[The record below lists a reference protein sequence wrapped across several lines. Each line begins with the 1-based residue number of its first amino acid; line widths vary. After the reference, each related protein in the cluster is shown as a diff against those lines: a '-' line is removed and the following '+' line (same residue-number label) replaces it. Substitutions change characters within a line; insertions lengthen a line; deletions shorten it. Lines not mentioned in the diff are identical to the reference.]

1 VTKSQDRVDARRAI
15 QEKAIARRREREQ
28 KDERIAKLAV
38 AVNVAL
44 KTGRRALE
52 EAEAEAGEA
61 LTQMITTESIR
72 VTEAIEWVGD
82 SMLTPREVARL
93 RGLSRTK
100 PSPSDVASSIREL
113 ALRQVDGMIVA
124 AQVSM
129 PTLAAISECGIRTV
143 LINQFSAVDGV
154 PSVGPDLYEG
164 ARTGVNHL
172 IWRGHTNIGYVGEMG
187 PPDVRE
193 RGWRDALTATGL
205 AAGPAAAAAFSREG
219 GYAAGKQLIADE
231 NRPTAIFVSSD
242 FQAIGVLRAIHEAGI
257 AIPDE
262 IAVVSFDGSPEA
274 EYTWP
279 ALTTV
284 QQPVAEM
291 AEEAV
296 ERLVAP
302 TASDAFSRYPTNL
315 IVRQS
320 CGCGMP
326 A

>member
-1 VTKSQDRVDARRAI
+1 MFGVVVPDSGNPFFVELGRVLEHTATAHGYALI
-15 QEKAIARRREREQ
+15 
-28 KDERIAKLAV
+28 V
-38 AVNVAL
+38 VNFD
-44 KTGRRALE
+44 GP
-52 EAEAEAGEA
+52 GH
-61 LTQMITTESIR
+61 
-72 VTEAIEWVGD
+72 
-82 SMLTPREVARL
+82 
-93 RGLSRTK
+93 
-100 PSPSDVASSIREL
+100 DVASSIREL

-262 IAVVSFDGSPEA
+262 IAVVSLTGHRRPNTPGPPSPRCSSRWRRWPRRPSSGSSRP
-274 EYTWP
+274 
-279 ALTTV
+279 
-284 QQPVAEM
+284 
-291 AEEAV
+291 
-296 ERLVAP
+296 RRP
-302 TASDAFSRYPTNL
+302 TPSAAIRPTS
-315 IVRQS
+315 S
-320 CGCGMP
+320 CGRAADAACP
-326 A
+326 PDPVRPHPNP